1 MSAVST
7 PAVTFRPIREEDM
20 DFLFRLYAST
30 RADEMALV
38 VDWTDEQKEAFLRMQ
53 FQAQHAWYQEH
64 YGDARFDLIVVDGV
78 PAGRLYVHSREEE
91 IRLVDISL
99 TGEFQGRGLGSAL
112 LRDLMAQAEAAGKPL
127 TIHVEK
133 YNPAMR
139 LYLRLGF
146 VSIADRGP
154 YDLMEWRP
162 DTAPG
167 TASDTAPAVS

>member
-1 MSAVST
+1 MT
-7 PAVTFRPIREEDM
+7 DITLRPIQEEDM
-20 DFLFRLYAST
+20 EILFRVYAST
-30 RADEMALV
+30 RAEEMAMV
-38 VDWTDEQKEAFLRMQ
+38 VDWTDEQKTAFLRMQ

-64 YGDARFDLIVVDGV
+64 YIGAQFDVLLADDV
-78 PAGRLYVHSREEE
+78 PAGRLYVHRREAE

-99 TGEFQGRGLGSAL
+99 LPEFRGTGIGTKL
-112 LRDLMAQAEAAGKPL
+112 LRELMAEAQAAGKPL

-146 VSIADRGP
+146 KPIDDRGP

-162 DTAPG
+162 TG
-167 TASDTAPAVS
+167 

>member
-1 MSAVST
+1 MSE
-7 PAVTFRPIREEDM
+7 VTLRPIRDEDM
-20 DFLFRLYAST
+20 EILFRVYAAT
-30 RADEMALV
+30 RAEEMAMV

-64 YGDARFDLIVVDGV
+64 YIGAQFDLLLVDGI
-78 PAGRLYVHSREEE
+78 PAGRLYVHRRESE

-99 TGEFQGRGLGSAL
+99 LPEFRGSGVGTKL
-112 LRDLMAQAEAAGKPL
+112 LHELMSEAEAAGKPL

-146 VSIADRGP
+146 KPIEDRGP

-162 DTAPG
+162 A
-167 TASDTAPAVS
+167 

>member
-1 MSAVST
+1 LT
-7 PAVTFRPIREEDM
+7 NITLRPIREEDM
-20 DFLFRLYAST
+20 AVLFRVYAAT
-30 RADEMALV
+30 RAEEMAMV

-64 YGDARFDLIVVDGV
+64 YIGAQWDLLLADGV
-78 PAGRLYVHSREEE
+78 PAGRLYVHRRESE

-99 TGEFQGRGLGSAL
+99 LPEFRGSGIGTSL
-112 LRDLMAQAEAAGKPL
+112 LRELMSEAEVAGKPL

-146 VSIADRGP
+146 RSIDDRGP
-154 YDLMEWRP
+154 YDLMEWRS
-162 DTAPG
+162 T
-167 TASDTAPAVS
+167 S